1 LLESGRARRTDPR
14 RNTPSAGAAMT
25 EAPAITGSLLLV
37 AIAVY
42 QAALACGAPWGEP
55 AFSLHP
61 ETGDKVLSPGFR
73 VVSGVSA
80 GLVLAAA
87 WVVAAHGGIVGAAGL
102 PNGLH
107 VGLTWF
113 IATYLVVD
121 AVVNLGSASAMKR
134 WLGGA
139 AKVAVALCCVVVAVM
154 PG

>member
-1 LLESGRARRTDPR
+1 
-14 RNTPSAGAAMT
+14 MT
-25 EAPAITGSLLLV
+25 EAAAITGSLLLV

-42 QAALACGAPWGEP
+42 QAALACGAPWDEA

-73 VVSGVSA
+73 VVSGVAA
-80 GLVLAAA
+80 GLALVAA
-87 WVVAAHGGIVGAAGL
+87 WVVAARGGVVGAAGL
-102 PNGLH
+102 ANGLH
-107 VGLTWF
+107 LGLTWF

-121 AVVNLGSASAMKR
+121 AVVNLGSVSAMKR

-139 AKVAVALCCVVVAVM
+139 AKVAVALCCVVVAVR